1 MIKSLTSRLAV
12 LALGCAA
19 SAASAANDYTLTKET
34 GHVVPSTRGAA
45 TSTHFGWDSFE
56 DPAPGTFLND
66 TTPDMGETTI
76 EGVRFETTNGQLH
89 RASSGNFYTGFAG
102 TAAVAEKVTL
112 VTRGTPGATGK
123 TTIIVQLI
131 SSRNNFAGTWIF
143 GEINGVA
150 PEVIHGLNSAGL
162 GQAWARWVVDGNA
175 ASYEFTLGGS
185 TGAHMSFDKM
195 EIDTFFSETG
205 VTGDTMVVT
214 EPAGTHSVL
223 EKISGIQAP
232 SSRGR
237 GYTTYFGWE
246 TFGTA
251 TGQRAPIDDNTP
263 DIGSDPTGTARFRT
277 TNDEVHQMAPNG
289 NLYLLDFT
297 GGDLTLAEEITIPTN
312 GIVGEDGCTTIFLQI
327 ASAGSSMGGTNFA
340 NTIFLGDIDGVA
352 PEISVQ
358 GPSASTAQLWAKWV
372 IPGNKPTYT
381 VSITGVPNEQ
391 HYSFE
396 RVVVDTKFSRYGDAV
411 ADTMR
416 AKFVEILTETL
427 PDIIRGIAYSQQLET
442 VGGTGA
448 LTWSLKEGSTLPN
461 GIEFS
466 TTTGTFSGTS
476 REVGTRS
483 ITVQVVDEESNDNE
497 ITYELVVAS
506 ALNIDSSAV
515 VDAIKSNP
523 YSVQLGVTGG
533 VGTRTWALKDGST
546 LPAGLTL
553 SGAGLISGTPSALGE
568 NTFTVTVSDTDGDV
582 NEVELSIEVTTDL
595 EITNSS
601 LPIAVVGVPYSVD
614 FAAVGGLETG
624 DYTWSATG
632 LPADLTLT
640 AAGVLSG
647 TPTAPSTGDV
657 VVTVTDEDD
666 TVISKT
672 FALQVSGTYVRP
684 VVNPINFVHPVVGDE
699 FSYQLTAANYPK
711 TFAVTGLPKGLKV
724 TPATGLISG
733 RASVAGVYVVQVRAS
748 NSAGTSATVS
758 VPLAVKALPVAQVGS
773 FTGLI
778 GRDDTANS
786 GLGAQFNLTTTTTG
800 AFTVQ
805 VKAGTATKSAKG
817 FLSASAPQVQINVNG
832 ADLALTLDAETG
844 LVTGTHGAATANG
857 WRIVWDKKF
866 NPASLFEGYYSTA
879 LNLAD
884 EDDLGVAAI
893 PQGVGYT
900 TFTVISAGTV
910 KIAGKSADG
919 QKLTASTTLGPDGQ
933 LAVYVPLYSGKG
945 SLTGTWTVNAEPEG
959 LFLDNTVTGTA
970 TWQKPETKGRTY
982 AAAFGPVDLSVDG
995 GYLGI
1000 SAKGPVALGLPNT
1013 GDFDIEFEAGGIE
1026 LSATAANVTG
1036 AAWTEAYTATMPA
1049 NNAAAVT
1056 LKINK
1061 ASGAVTGTFS
1071 LTETTPPLLRKN
1083 VKFEGQV
1090 VRLANGEV
1098 KAAGFFLLPQIPG
1111 DGERATTSP
1120 ILSGAVFVTQGS
1132 DLE

>member
-66 TTPDMGETTI
+66 TTPDLGETTI

-89 RASSGNFYTGFAG
+89 RASSGNFYTGATP
-102 TAAVAEKVTL
+102 TAAVAEKITIVTK
-112 VTRGTPGATGK
+112 GTVGTTGK
-123 TTIIVQLI
+123 TTIIAQLI
-131 SSRNNFAGTWIF
+131 SSRGNFAGNWTF
-143 GEINGVA
+143 GNINGATPQIVQG
-150 PEVIHGLNSAGL
+150 VNTAGL

-195 EIDTFFSETG
+195 EIDTYFSETG

-237 GYTTYFGWE
+237 GYTTYFGWD
-246 TFGTA
+246 TFGVSG
-251 TGQRAPIDDNTP
+251 GQRAPIDDSTP
-263 DIGSDPTGTARFRT
+263 DIGSDSTGLARFRT
-277 TNDEVHQMAPNG
+277 TNDEVHQFSPGG
-289 NLYLLDFT
+289 NLYMLDMT

-312 GIVGEDGCTTIFLQI
+312 GIVGVDGCTTIFLQI
-327 ASAGSSMGGTNFA
+327 ASASSGMGGASFA
-340 NTIFLGDIDGVA
+340 NTIFLGDIDGVT
-352 PEISVQ
+352 PVISVQ
-358 GPSASTAQLWAKWV
+358 GPSATTAQLWAKWV

-381 VSITGVPNEQ
+381 VSITGVPNQQ
-391 HYSFE
+391 HYSFDK
-396 RVVVDTKFSRYGDAV
+396 VVVDTKFSRYGDAV
-411 ADTMR
+411 GDTMR

-427 PDIIRGIAYSQQLET
+427 PDVRRDEDYSVQIAT
-442 VGGTGA
+442 VGG
-448 LTWSLKEGSTLPN
+448 
-461 GIEFS
+461 
-466 TTTGTFSGTS
+466 
-476 REVGTRS
+476 VG
-483 ITVQVVDEESNDNE
+483 N
-497 ITYELVVAS
+497 L
-506 ALNIDSSAV
+506 
-515 VDAIKSNP
+515 
-523 YSVQLGVTGG
+523 
-533 VGTRTWALKDGST
+533 TWALKAEST
-546 LPAGLTL
+546 LPAGLELT
-553 SGAGLISGTPSALGE
+553 ALGE
-568 NTFTVTVSDTDGDV
+568 LRGSTIELGSRNVTFTVVDTEGND
-582 NEVELSIEVTTDL
+582 NEVTYELNVVSTLAITD
-595 EITNSS
+595 TS
-601 LPIAVVGVPYSVD
+601 LPIAVVGVPYSH
-614 FAAVGGLETG
+614 
-624 DYTWSATG
+624 
-632 LPADLTLT
+632 TLT
-640 AAGVLSG
+640 AIAGFTTEGYTWAVPAGTLPEGLELSAVGVLSG
-647 TPTAPSTGDV
+647 TPEAAFEGAITVS
-657 VVTVTDEDD
+657 VTDGEDT
-666 TVISKT
+666 TVSREL
-672 FALQVSGTYVRP
+672 ALTVSGTYVRP
-684 VVNPINFVHPVVGDE
+684 VVNPISFVHPVVGDE

-733 RASVAGVYVVQVRAS
+733 RASVAGVYMVQVRAS

-758 VPLAVKALPVAQVGS
+758 VPLAVRALPVTQVGS

-817 FLSASAPQVQINVNG
+817 FLSASSPQVQINVNG

-844 LVTGTHGAATANG
+844 LVTGTHGAAPANG

-879 LNLAD
+879 LNLAG

-919 QKLTASTTLGPDGQ
+919 QKLTASATLGPDGQ
-933 LAVYVPLYSGKG
+933 LAVYVPMYSGKG
-945 SLTGTWTVNAEPEG
+945 SLAGAWKVNAEPEG
-959 LFLDNTVTGTA
+959 LFMDNTVTGTA
-970 TWQKPETKGRTY
+970 TWKKPETKGRTY

-1000 SAKGPVALGLPNT
+1000 SAKGPVALGLPDT

-1026 LSATAANVTG
+1026 LSATATNVTG

-1061 ASGAVTGTFS
+1061 AGGAVTGTFS
-1071 LTETTPPLLRKN
+1071 LTETTPRLLRKN

-1090 VRLANGEV
+1090 VRLTNGEV

-1111 DGERATTSP
+1111 DGERPTTSP

-1132 DLE
+1132 DLD